1 MSIKVRLL
9 LSYIA
14 MLIIPL
20 ILSLITGIFII
31 NMNLHHLYGMKE
43 IRSIMD
49 PERSFI
55 QQGSEVFSAIKDTAA
70 SQPEKFKDTAYL
82 QELDHKLV
90 LLNTSIVVRENQR
103 IIYSSS
109 LFDGTNILQVL
120 PEAGP
125 VDGVNYGDRN
135 EKGDY
140 RAPII
145 LDDKIYLTRQVDFN
159 FPSHEVGS
167 VFMLTDVSQLGQ
179 LTRNI
184 FIPLGIAILLILILT
199 NGILTFL
206 VSRSIVK
213 PLEDLKQAAEQI
225 REGNLDF
232 QINPRGRDEIAKLAD
247 AFEEM
252 RYRLKESVEQQMQY
266 EKNRKELISSISH
279 DLKTPITAI
288 KGYVEGIM
296 DGIPGSQER
305 LDQYIKTIYIKSI
318 DLDHLIDEL
327 FLFSKL
333 DLKKVPFN
341 YEKVEI
347 LAYLQDCIEELQFD
361 MEKNQITLNFFADT
375 SKQVLVVAD
384 REQLKRAIF
393 NIFQNAIKY
402 MDKEQGKIDLSLQ
415 TGEKDVT
422 IKVTDNGQGISP
434 DTLPFIFEQ
443 FYRVEPS
450 RSEATG
456 GSGLGLAIAKRI
468 VEEQDGRIWVE
479 SDEGKGTSL
488 YFTLRRAES

>member
-468 VEEQDGRIWVE
+468 VEEQGGRIWVE

>member
-145 LDDKIYLTRQVDFN
+145 LDDKIYLTRQVDLN

-225 REGNLDF
+225 KEGNLDF

-375 SKQVLVVAD
+375 SKLVLVVAD

-402 MDKEQGKIDLSLQ
+402 MDKEQGKIDLFLQ

-422 IKVTDNGQGISP
+422 IKVIDNGQGISP

-468 VEEQDGRIWVE
+468 VEEQGGRIWVE

>member
-252 RYRLKESVEQQMQY
+252 RYRLKESVEQQMRY

-296 DGIPGSQER
+296 DGIPVSQER

-468 VEEQDGRIWVE
+468 VEEQGGRIWVE

>member
-1 MSIKVRLL
+1 
-9 LSYIA
+9 

-55 QQGSEVFSAIKDTAA
+55 QQGSEVFSAIKDTTA
-70 SQPEKFKDTAYL
+70 SQPEKFKDNAYL

-90 LLNTSIVVRENQR
+90 LLNTGIVVRENQR

-109 LFDGTNILQVL
+109 LFDGTNISQVL
-120 PEAGP
+120 PEARP
-125 VDGVNYGDRN
+125 IDGVDYGNRH
-135 EKGDY
+135 EAGDY
-140 RAPII
+140 REPII
-145 LDDKIYLTRQVDFN
+145 LGDKFYLTRQVDFN

-184 FIPLGIAILLILILT
+184 FIPLGIAILLILVLT

-232 QINPRGRDEIAKLAD
+232 QINPQGRDEIAKLAD

-252 RYRLKESVEQQMQY
+252 RYRLKESVEQQLQY

-347 LAYLQDCIEELQFD
+347 LAYLQDCFEELQFD
-361 MEKNQITLNFFADT
+361 MEKNQITLNFYADT
-375 SKQVLVVAD
+375 SKQILVIAD

-402 MDKEQGKIDLSLQ
+402 MDKEQGEIDLSLR

-468 VEEQDGRIWVE
+468 VEEQGGRIWVE

-488 YFTLRRAES
+488 YFTLRRA

>member
-20 ILSLITGIFII
+20 ILSLIAGMFII

-49 PERSFI
+49 PERSFL

-70 SQPEKFKDTAYL
+70 SQPEKLKETAYL
-82 QELDHKLV
+82 QEIDHRLA
-90 LLNTSIVVRENQR
+90 LLNTGIVVRENNR

-109 LFDGTNILQVL
+109 LFDGTNMLQDL
-120 PEAGP
+120 PEARP
-125 VDGVNYGDRN
+125 VHGVDYGDN
-135 EKGDY
+135 HEKGEY
-140 RAPII
+140 REPII
-145 LDDKIYLTRQVDFN
+145 VGDKIYLPRQLDFN
-159 FPSHEVGS
+159 FTGQEAGS

-184 FIPLGIAILLILILT
+184 FIPLGIAILLILVLT

-213 PLEDLKQAAEQI
+213 PLEDLKQAAEHI

-232 QINPRGRDEIAKLAD
+232 QISPQGKDEIAKLGD

-296 DGIPGSQER
+296 DGVPGSQEK
-305 LDQYIKTIYIKSI
+305 LDQYIKTIYIKSV
-318 DLDHLIDEL
+318 DLDNLIDEL

-341 YEKVEI
+341 FEKVEI
-347 LAYLQDCIEELQFD
+347 LGYLQDCIEELQFD
-361 MEKNQITLNFFADT
+361 LEKQQITLNFYTDI
-375 SKQVLVVAD
+375 SKQVFVVAD
-384 REQLKRAIF
+384 REKLKRVIF

-402 MDKEQGKIDLSLQ
+402 MDKEQGKIELSLQ
-415 TGEKDVT
+415 TGKTDVT
-422 IKVTDNGQGISP
+422 IKITDNGQGITP
-434 DTLPFIFEQ
+434 DALPFIFEQ

-468 VEEQDGRIWVE
+468 VEEQGGRIWVE
-479 SDEGKGTSL
+479 SDEGNGTSL
-488 YFTLRRAES
+488 YFTLKRVES

>member
-49 PERSFI
+49 PERSFLR
-55 QQGSEVFSAIKDTAA
+55 QGSEVFSAIKDTAA

-145 LDDKIYLTRQVDFN
+145 LDDKIYLTRQVDLN

-225 REGNLDF
+225 KEGNLDF

-375 SKQVLVVAD
+375 SKLVLVVAD

-402 MDKEQGKIDLSLQ
+402 MDKEQGEIDLSLQ

-450 RSEATG
+450 RSEETG

-468 VEEQDGRIWVE
+468 VEEQGGRIWVE